1 MVMTWLCDF
10 IFKRKDAIN
19 LGGGGIMGCLWGVT
33 QLFGYKNVLL
43 KNIGISTLVEFGWS
57 LGGVVY
63 AKESV

>member
-1 MVMTWLCDF
+1 
-10 IFKRKDAIN
+10 
-19 LGGGGIMGCLWGVT
+19 MGCLWGVT

>member
-1 MVMTWLCDF
+1 MKESLKKSKSKCNW
-10 IFKRKDAIN
+10 
-19 LGGGGIMGCLWGVT
+19 CLWGVT

>member
-1 MVMTWLCDF
+1 MVMTWLCDV

-19 LGGGGIMGCLWGVT
+19 LGGGDNGCLWGVT

-63 AKESV
+63 DKESV